1 MAKIWETL
9 DVNDVE
15 KETVLQSLIDK
26 IKGLCTEAIE
36 EETTKIRFNS
46 LCEKVAHVREEI
58 AALWEE
64 AFIKSDIQKQKLFST
79 IFDPQDRITEET
91 V

>member
-46 LCEKVAHVREEI
+46 L
-58 AALWEE
+58 L
-64 AFIKSDIQKQKLFST
+64 
-79 IFDPQDRITEET
+79 
-91 V
+91 